1 MACSC
6 QSKIGKT
13 MKTKAI
19 SGALMSAA
27 LNGAGFIAADY
38 LGGMA
43 AEQFPTVDS
52 KLLNGGKIVLGA
64 VVLPMLAKGKMGNYL
79 QSIGIGM
86 AVNGIAG
93 LYTEF
98 MGPVAAPAVAGYD
111 NRGYAMSGS
120 DNRGYALGASQSSF
134 TRGSVPMSAAV

>member
-1 MACSC
+1 
-6 QSKIGKT
+6 

-52 KLLNGGKIVLGA
+52 KILNGGKIVLGA
-64 VVLPMLAKGKMGNYL
+64 VVLPMLAKGKTGAYL
-79 QSIGIGM
+79 QSVGIGM

-98 MGPVAAPAVAGYD
+98 MEPADAPAVAGYD

-120 DNRGYALGASQSSF
+120 DNRGYALGASQSSYS
-134 TRGSVPMSAAV
+134 RGSVPMSAAV